1 MSLILPSFLTI
12 AGTDPSGGAG
22 IQADLKTAAALGVYG
37 SSVVTALVAQNTT
50 GVFLTEPVSQEMLAA
65 QLEAVFTDI
74 PPQAVK
80 IGMAGTSVSIEII
93 AEKLRKYN
101 QSPVIVDPVMVSTS
115 GHSLLNPQDVK
126 TLTSRLFPLATLV
139 TPNIPEAEALLSTK
153 GQRICTGKDM
163 EEAAIELSQVFQTS
177 FLLKGGHNVQGADD
191 VLCCNGSVTWFP
203 GERINNPNTHGTGC
217 TLSSA
222 IACGLAA
229 GMGLEESIRAAKS
242 YLNGALRAGLT
253 MGKGRGPLWHGW
265 KAETHS
271 AG

>member
-50 GVFLTEPVSQEMLAA
+50 GVFLTEPVGQEMLAA

-93 AEKLRKYN
+93 AEKLKKYN
-101 QSPVIVDPVMVSTS
+101 QAPVIVDPVMVSTS

-126 TLTSRLFPLATLV
+126 ALTSRLFPLATLV
-139 TPNIPEAEALLSTK
+139 TPNIPEAAALLSTK
-153 GQRICTGKDM
+153 GRRLSTRKDM
-163 EEAAIELSQVFQTS
+163 EEAAKELFQEYQTS
-177 FLLKGGHNVQGADD
+177 FLLKGGHKDQGADD
-191 VLCCNGSVTWFP
+191 VLCCNGSITWFP
-203 GERINNPNTHGTGC
+203 GERISNPNTHGTGC

-222 IACGLAA
+222 IACGLAK
-229 GMGLEESIRAAKS
+229 GMELEESIRKAKS
-242 YLNGALRAGLT
+242 YLNVALKAGFNL
-253 MGKGRGPLWHGW
+253 GKGRGPLWHGW
-265 KAETHS
+265 NHEAY
-271 AG
+271 